1 MMILQLMGKSKKRE
15 TMKKKLFILIF
26 FISAT
31 LANAQINYQ
40 TAKIYKEDISSNTAY
55 TMQQDGG
62 LLIDVRT
69 KAEFNELRP
78 KNSINI
84 PIFNAK
90 NGQRVFNKTFLN
102 EIYEASNKNLNKK
115 IILICRSGSR
125 TKVASNLLAEQGF
138 TNIYNVKTGFTY
150 DWLRSKLPTE
160 K

>member
-1 MMILQLMGKSKKRE
+1 
-15 TMKKKLFILIF
+15 MKKKLFILMIL
-26 FISAT
+26 ISAVF
-31 LANAQINYQ
+31 ANAQINYQ
-40 TAKIYKEDISSNTAY
+40 TAKIYKDDISSKNAY
-55 TMQQDGG
+55 TMQQNGA

-102 EIYEASNKNLNKK
+102 EIYEASDKNLNRK

-138 TNIYNVKTGFTY
+138 KDIYNVQYGFTY
-150 DWLRSKLPTE
+150 DWLKANLPTE